1 MDALVKVTAVAA
13 TAGLVEI
20 KDRPTI
26 KLVTNNFINTV
37 DASTGKTPKTPE
49 MTGPAT

>member
-13 TAGLVEI
+13 TAGLAGI

-49 MTGPAT
+49 MTGLAT